1 MILLLKN
8 IKDVKPEGPYEFRV
22 EPSMTKI
29 EIKEYLEKI
38 YKVKV
43 TEVHTANYLGIQNNR
58 FIEMQVNIKEQIH

>member
-43 TEVHTANYLGIQNNR
+43 TEVHTANYLGIYNNR

>member
-43 TEVHTANYLGIQNNR
+43 TEVHTANYLGI
-58 FIEMQVNIKEQIH
+58 